1 MKLVGLTGGIG
12 SGKTTVLNKFK
23 QLDVPCFIT
32 DIEAKKLYDDP
43 AVVEELRATFSEVSM
58 DSIIDADGKVDRKAL
73 GKFVFND
80 EYCLYKL
87 NNLIHPKVRKK
98 FFEWCYKVHDENPY
112 QPYVIIESA
121 IMYETHLDQYL
132 DKVIVAYLDREER
145 IKRTALRDSATREQ
159 IEARMMR
166 QMPDE
171 DKVERADFI
180 VHTYEGNP
188 LTKQVELIDKA
199 LRQKFIERDK
209 YDFVIVKAK

>member
-23 QLDVPCFIT
+23 QLNVPCFIT

-43 AVVEELRATFSEVSM
+43 AVIEEIKNEFPMGL
-58 DSIIDADGKVDRKAL
+58 SIIDEHGKVDRKAL
-73 GKFVFND
+73 AKAVFSD
-80 EYCLYKL
+80 EVLLYKL
-87 NNLIHPKVRKK
+87 NNIIHPKVRKK
-98 FFEWCYKVHDENPY
+98 FFEWCYKVHEENPY

-132 DKVIVAYLDREER
+132 DNIIVVYLEREER
-145 IKRTALRDSATREQ
+145 IKRAMLRDNATMEQ
-159 IEARMMR
+159 IEARMAR

-199 LRQKFIERDK
+199 LRQKFIEPDK
-209 YDFVIVKAK
+209 YKF

>member
-23 QLDVPCFIT
+23 QLNVPCFIT
-32 DIEAKKLYDDP
+32 DIEAKRLYEDP
-43 AVVEELRATFSEVSM
+43 AVIEEIKNEFPMGL
-58 DSIIDADGKVDRKAL
+58 SIIDEHGKVDRKAL
-73 GKFVFND
+73 AKAVFSD
-80 EYCLYKL
+80 EVLLYKL
-87 NNLIHPKVRKK
+87 NNIIHPKVRKK
-98 FFEWCYKVHDENPY
+98 FFEWCYKVHEENPY

-132 DKVIVAYLDREER
+132 DNVIVAYLDREER

-159 IEARMMR
+159 IEARMLR

-199 LRQKFIERDK
+199 LRQKFIEQDK
-209 YDFVIVKAK
+209 YKF